1 MSPDRI
7 FSRSRRHSEKF
18 TRYSKKHNFLN
29 SSQER
34 LNNNNSNSANL
45 QEKLQTN
52 VTKSIN
58 YSAHNSPMRIRN
70 SKLLSEEENR
80 PASVGDIPI
89 KTSIIRV
96 FVAFECVGLAS
107 GASIRL
113 RILPETTTNEI
124 LVLMLEQISQVFFKE
139 KNYKRDYKK

>member
-1 MSPDRI
+1 M

-18 TRYSKKHNFLN
+18 TRHSKKHNFLN

-34 LNNNNSNSANL
+34 LNNNNNTNSAIL

-52 VTKSIN
+52 ATKSIN

-70 SKLLSEEENR
+70 SKLMSEEGNR

-113 RILPETTTNEI
+113 RILPETTANEI
-124 LVLMLEQISQVFFKE
+124 LVLVLEQISQVFFKG
-139 KNYKRDYKK
+139 KNYGL